1 MNAIVHRDYNSVN
14 GFMHILL
21 YPNRLEI
28 ANYGIIPSMES
39 VIVKGGEGVSMLRN
53 PDIAHQ
59 CYYTALTFLYLRLK
73 TK

>member
-1 MNAIVHRDYNSVN
+1 MNAIVHKDYNSVN

-28 ANYGIIPSMES
+28 ANYGVLPSMES

-53 PDIAHQ
+53 PGRFIVPSPKIRCPED
-59 CYYTALTFLYLRLK
+59 T
-73 TK
+73 